1 MNYTCKGIV
10 LSTNCIIAEIHDIA
24 SEKVYIEIF

>member
-10 LSTNCIIAEIHDIA
+10 LSTKNII
-24 SEKVYIEIF
+24 SEK